1 MKLPDPI
8 AYFDPQEKGFY
19 WAIPIGVFAP
29 TTVTVPPLALYLE
42 NALMEV
48 RRAALEEA
56 AKVCDEMGDAWL
68 AAYGTK
74 SEYDA
79 GMIEAYT
86 CASNRIRAL
95 IEKGE

>member
-48 RRAALEEA
+48 RRVALEEA
-56 AKVCDEMGDAWL
+56 ATICDALDDKYEL
-68 AAYGTK
+68 A
-74 SEYDA
+74 
-79 GMIEAYT
+79 
-86 CASNRIRAL
+86 CAANLCAERIRAL
-95 IEKGE
+95 IEKEGDDENA